1 MNVKIILFGQLSDI
15 AGGDS
20 LVLEAV
26 TDTNELQ
33 QRLLQQYPALAAS
46 KYIIAV
52 DKQLVQ
58 ENTRLHENNSIAL
71 LPPLI
76 SLAAT
81 AWCWKK

>member
-20 LVLEAV
+20 LVLEEV

-52 DKQLVQ
+52 DKKLVQ

-71 LPPLI
+71 LPPF
-76 SLAAT
+76 SGG
-81 AWCWKK
+81 